1 VDGGKR
7 RLSGAAALLI
17 LLAIASFATAAI
29 TITNV
34 TQWEIIAKEAPIKKV
49 KGDDIDTLQHYDVDI
64 KLDTNNNYNKTVI
77 TLVGFIGDPTNYT
90 SVLKICNYDTQK
102 AYEVRLVYQG
112 LVNGYSWGHVAYVIL
127 HFGEEQVQ
135 LDSGATP
142 GVTATGYVT
151 IGKATMSG
159 NEVVPSCEDVGADI
173 LVKPTATN
181 NQTVIAFLVHVESRP
196 TSP

>member
-1 VDGGKR
+1 MDGGKR

-49 KGDDIDTLQHYDVDI
+49 KGEDIDTLQPYGVNID
-64 KLDTNNNYNKTVI
+64 LDTTTSNYNKTKI

-90 SVLKICNYDTQK
+90 RVLKICNVDTTRK
-102 AYEVRLVYQG
+102 YNVRLVYQG
-112 LVNGYSWGHVAYVIL
+112 LEEGTWNDVAYVVL

>member
-1 VDGGKR
+1 MDGGKR

>member
-173 LVKPTATN
+173 LVKPTATKD
-181 NQTVIAFLVHVESRP
+181 QTVIAFLVHVESIP
-196 TSP
+196 IPP